1 MRRVR
6 KIIYKIMLLL
16 FVGLIAGLGYLG
28 YKIHQNVETVMTFE
42 KTSRSRSQKKIKYL
56 NTKH

>member
-16 FVGLIAGLGYLG
+16 FVGLIAGLGYL
-28 YKIHQNVETVMTFE
+28 
-42 KTSRSRSQKKIKYL
+42 
-56 NTKH
+56 

>member
-16 FVGLIAGLGYLG
+16 FVGLVGLGYLG

-42 KTSRSRSQKKIKYL
+42 KQVEAEVKK
-56 NTKH
+56 